1 MENEEIKKISNE
13 VADVKKEIMDVK
25 ETIHGHGKK
34 LDDFITIMKE
44 HAVLTERYSSLEK
57 RCIENSNFNIKDHDE
72 IFKRLR
78 EIEMEKSENLK
89 EDKPMAIV
97 VIWDIIKI
105 IIAVLIA
112 LLVTGKLPVK

>member
-1 MENEEIKKISNE
+1 MDNAEEIRKLSKE
-13 VADVKKEIMDVK
+13 VGDVK
-25 ETIHGHGKK
+25 EGLVEVKNTIQGHGKK
-34 LDDFITIMKE
+34 LEEFFKVLMEIARLEEKFI
-44 HAVLTERYSSLEK
+44 SLEK
-57 RCIENSNFNIKDHDE
+57 RYTGAETFNTKDHDE

-78 EIEMEKSENLK
+78 EIEILKPGK
-89 EDKPMAIV
+89 EDKPMTIT